1 MGRASGQPPGRED
14 DTVKTKDG
22 SGLSRI
28 SGALYGTR
36 RPLAVVPGFLFA
48 VAITVVAHLAS
59 AGIGSLIG
67 GKANPFGPILLA
79 VLLGLAVGNL
89 FRLPAVLRD
98 GIAFGVRKLLRFG
111 IILMGIRLSIL
122 AVLRIGAVAVGLVVL
137 CIVAA
142 LVLTIGLAG
151 RVGISRKLGTL
162 IAAGTSIC
170 GVSAIAATAPAI
182 GASEEETAYA
192 IGSITLFGLLATLVY
207 PYLVEL
213 LLRFDV
219 IKAGFFL
226 GSAIHDTSQVIGA
239 SLIYDQLWGHRTGG
253 GLSGSEIAVTTKLV
267 RNTFLIAVVPLLAS
281 LSARRRETREGATAR
296 PRITD
301 YLPLFVAGYLLLAVL
316 RTLGDL
322 AFGSGSAF
330 WTGIHT
336 RIGDLATYVI
346 AVAIAC
352 VGLHTDVRK
361 MAGLGWKPL
370 LVALVAAA
378 SVGVVSGVLVTV
390 FGGLLRF

>member
-1 MGRASGQPPGRED
+1 VNQN
-14 DTVKTKDG
+14 DG

-28 SGALYGTR
+28 SEALFGTR
-36 RPLAVVPGFLFA
+36 RPLEVVPGLLVAAA
-48 VAITVVAHLAS
+48 VTVAAHLAS
-59 AGIGSLIG
+59 AGIGTLIG

-89 FRLPAVLRD
+89 VRLPAVFRP
-98 GIAFGVRKLLRFG
+98 GISFGVRKLLRLG

-122 AVLRIGAVAVGLVVL
+122 AVLRIGAVAVGLVAL
-137 CIVAA
+137 CILAA

-151 RVGISRKLGTL
+151 RIGISRKLGAL

-170 GVSAIAATAPAI
+170 GVSAIVATSPAI

-226 GSAIHDTSQVIGA
+226 GSAIHDTSQVTGA
-239 SLIYDQLWGHRTGG
+239 SLIYDQLWGHRTAG
-253 GLSGSEIAVTTKLV
+253 GLTGSEIAVTTKLV
-267 RNTFLIAVVPLLAS
+267 RNTFLIAVVPFLAS
-281 LSARRRETREGATAR
+281 WSARHRETRAAGTAR
-296 PRITD
+296 LGMKD
-301 YLPLFVAGYLLLAVL
+301 YLPLFVAGYVLLALV

-322 AFGSGSAF
+322 AFGSASAA

-336 RIGDLATYVI
+336 GIGELATYVI

-370 LVALVAAA
+370 VVALAA
-378 SVGVVSGVLVTV
+378 SAAVGVVSGALVTA
-390 FGGLLRF
+390 FGSLLRF